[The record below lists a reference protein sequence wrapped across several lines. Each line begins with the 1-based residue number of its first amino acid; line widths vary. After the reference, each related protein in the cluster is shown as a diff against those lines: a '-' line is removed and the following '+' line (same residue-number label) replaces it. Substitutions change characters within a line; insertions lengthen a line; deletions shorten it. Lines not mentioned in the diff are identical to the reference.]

1 MSTFQL
7 KITHHTKNQE
17 NLNLKEK
24 RSSIGAN
31 SKMTE
36 ISQLTEKDSK
46 AAISAF
52 QKAIMNVLE
61 TW

>member
-7 KITHHTKNQE
+7 KITHHTKNRE

-24 RSSIGAN
+24 RSTIGAN

-61 TW
+61 T

>member
-24 RSSIGAN
+24 RSTIGAN

-61 TW
+61 T

>member
-36 ISQLTEKDSK
+36 ISQLTETDSK
-46 AAISAF
+46 VAISAL

-61 TW
+61 T

>member
-1 MSTFQL
+1 M
-7 KITHHTKNQE
+7 
-17 NLNLKEK
+17 KEK

-61 TW
+61 T

>member
-17 NLNLKEK
+17 NLSLKEK

-61 TW
+61 T

>member
-17 NLNLKEK
+17 TLNLKEK

-36 ISQLTEKDSK
+36 ILQLTEKDSK
-46 AAISAF
+46 AAVSVL
-52 QKAIMNVLE
+52 QQAIMNVLE
-61 TW
+61 T

>member
-1 MSTFQL
+1 MSRFQL

-24 RSSIGAN
+24 RTSMDAN

-36 ISQLTEKDSK
+36 ILQLTEKDSK
-46 AAISAF
+46 TATSML
-52 QKAIMNVLE
+52 QQAIMNMLE
-61 TW
+61 T

>member
-61 TW
+61 T